1 MCFLRDEIRTEYD
14 ALMQFYDSLDTA
26 GVRAGTLLELP
37 SYAGAHTCDAADN
50 K

>member
-37 SYAGAHTCDAADN
+37 GYAVGRRSTLL
-50 K
+50 